1 MENKQAF
8 ISALETALIM
18 YSRER
23 IKSIKYVCRDTLEF
37 VEIHYAGG
45 TVQYQDITGD
55 SCISIMKDIAHALS

>member
-1 MENKQAF
+1 MENKRAF

-37 VEIHYAGG
+37 VEIHYTSG

>member
-18 YSRER
+18 YSSEQ

-37 VEIHYAGG
+37 VEIHYTSG

-55 SCISIMKDIAHALS
+55 SCIGIMKDIAHALS